1 MRLTLEPPDLCG
13 GPIALLVAGGD
24 AEDDGG
30 LGGVVDVGVGQAG
43 GLDQAGRAGAAVDP
57 HEGQLGRA
65 RAGGRGG
72 LAGLDGQVHRV
83 LGDLPRRDGG
93 GLPRQLSAVQV
104 LHAVGE
110 ERQTRTLFISTRGQN
125 SKLGPTLIHTEPNP
139 HPNTTVNL

>member
-1 MRLTLEPPDLCG
+1 MHLTLEPPDLRG
-13 GPIALLVAGGD
+13 GPVALLVAGGD

-30 LGGVVDVGVGQAG
+30 LGGVVDVGIGQAG

-104 LHAVGE
+104 LQEVGE
-110 ERQTRTLFISTRGQN
+110 ER
-125 SKLGPTLIHTEPNP
+125 
-139 HPNTTVNL
+139 